1 MECPNLDC
9 TWTVPTS
16 PPPYTHDV
24 HAGGSGCM
32 GSARCALHVCVHGH
46 VIRCEHYVCVRCA
59 LYVCAW
65 VGDFVCTACVCTAC
79 VRSVCV
85 WTACV
90 HGEGGLSC
98 ACGLVM
104 RCYSLLRAHW
114 QRPLVECEHT
124 RWALCGVVWVHILP
138 HWDLCVVSV
147 RLGSQWG
154 VLWCSDAM

>member
-1 MECPNLDC
+1 MSQPGLHLDS
-9 TWTVPTS
+9 THQRT
-16 PPPYTHDV
+16 PPYTHDV

-32 GSARCALHVCVHGH
+32 GSARCALHVYVHGR
-46 VIRCEHYVCVRCA
+46 VIMRVHCLRVHCLCVQ
-59 LYVCAW
+59 
-65 VGDFVCTACVCTAC
+65 
-79 VRSVCV
+79 
-85 WTACV
+85 
-90 HGEGGLSC
+90 GEGGLSC
-98 ACGLVM
+98 ACGVVM